1 MGRER
6 NKDRVSKVLNQLHQ
20 AHEEWLGI
28 QYKNRPDYDILCPV
42 VTLDGNRTDDE
53 YPQLL
58 AQLDEELEKL
68 NGDENKENTKRW
80 DHDAAIK
87 KWKERRAR
95 GGDEVD

>member
-1 MGRER
+1 DPEVCLQRLKHRGRWEE
-6 NKDRVSKVLNQLHQ
+6 KEIEIEYLNQLHQ

-28 QYKNRPDYDILCPV
+28 QYKNRPDYDIPCPV

-80 DHDAAIK
+80 DLDAAIK
-87 KWKERRAR
+87 N
-95 GGDEVD
+95 